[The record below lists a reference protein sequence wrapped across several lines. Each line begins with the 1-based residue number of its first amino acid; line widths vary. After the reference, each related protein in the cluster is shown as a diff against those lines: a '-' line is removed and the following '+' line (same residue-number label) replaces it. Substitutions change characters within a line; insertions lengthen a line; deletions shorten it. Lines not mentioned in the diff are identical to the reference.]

1 MVGNDALLNRL
12 RALGFSFKRQTER
25 VAIYKQKGS
34 TRRVTVSKRNTHDP
48 DYVRVVLRMAGMPL
62 DQVEAFIKET
72 DHTHH

>member
-25 VAIYKQKGS
+25 VAIYKQKGK
-34 TRRVTVSKRNTHDP
+34 TRRVTVSKRNAHDAN
-48 DYVRVVLRMAGMPL
+48 YVRIVLRMAGMSP
-62 DQVEAFIKET
+62 DEIEAFIQET